1 MHIGTLLTRH
11 ARYRPNHLTLIF
23 ENQRLSFQELN
34 ANVNRLANALLARG
48 VRKGDAI
55 ATLLPNCV
63 ELLELYWAVA
73 KIGAVIVPLSPL
85 LQERALLTL
94 LRDSDTR
101 MVFSTTTFT
110 EVLAAL
116 RPALPTIQSDG
127 YVLTDHTRSG
137 FQSYREITANA
148 SDREPPDAKLSGQD
162 PFNICYS
169 SGTTGEPKGIVHSHF
184 VRAMYCALFASA
196 WRMTPESVVLHTGS
210 IVFNGAFVTLMPT
223 FYLGATY
230 VLHRVFDPEDFVV
243 TVAREKVT
251 HVMLVPSQIVALLNH
266 PGFSADRLHS
276 LEMILSLG
284 APLHLE
290 HKQRLNALLPGRFY
304 ELYGLTEGF
313 VTILDRLDYG
323 AKPNSVGTPPPFSE
337 LRIVDGQGQQLSAGE
352 IGEIVGR
359 GPLLMPGYYKRP
371 DLTAETIVDGWLH
384 TGDMGYVDEDGF
396 LYLVDRQN
404 DLIISGGI
412 NVFPRDI
419 EEVAVQHPAVQEVAV
434 FGVPDQ
440 KWGEVPVAAVVPA
453 TAQAIEPKA
462 LAQWI
467 NANVGARF
475 QRVREV
481 LVLED
486 FPRNVAGKTLKR
498 VIRDRYLAQARSQGT
513 VETDPDSV

>member
-11 ARYRPNHLTLIF
+11 ARYRAKHPALIF
-23 ENQRLSFQELN
+23 EERRLSFQELN
-34 ANVNRLANALLARG
+34 ANVNRIANVLRAEG
-48 VRKGDAI
+48 VEKGDSI

-63 ELLELYWAVA
+63 ELVELYWATA
-73 KIGAVIVPLSPL
+73 KIGAVVVPLSPL
-85 LQERALLTL
+85 LQEKAILTL

-101 MVFSTTTFT
+101 MVISSVAFAEILTS
-110 EVLAAL
+110 L
-116 RPALPTIQSDG
+116 RPALEALRTDALI
-127 YVLTDHTRSG
+127 LTDGIQRG
-137 FQSYREITANA
+137 FQSYQELIRGA
-148 SDREPPDAKLSGQD
+148 SDAEPPDAQLSGQD

-169 SGTTGEPKGIVHSHF
+169 SGTTGEPKGIVHTHF
-184 VRAMYCALFASA
+184 VRAMYGALLASA

-223 FYLGATY
+223 LYLGATY
-230 VLHRVFDPEDFVV
+230 VLRRAFDPQEFID
-243 TVAREKVT
+243 TVAREQVT

-266 PGFSADRLHS
+266 PDFSSDKLGS

-290 HKQRLNALLPGRFY
+290 HKQRLTTLLPNRFY

-313 VTILDRLDYG
+313 ITILDRLDY
-323 AKPNSVGTPPPFSE
+323 ATKPNSVGVPPPFSE
-337 LRIVDGQGQQLSAGE
+337 LRIEDDQGQRLAPRE

-371 DLTAETIVDGWLH
+371 DLTSRAIVDGWLH

-396 LYLVDRQN
+396 LYLVDRQK
-404 DLIISGGI
+404 DLIISGGV

-419 EEVAVQHPAVQEVAV
+419 EEIAVQHPAVQEVAV
-434 FGVPDQ
+434 FGVPDE
-440 KWGEVPVAAVVPA
+440 KWGEAPVAAIVLKA
-453 TAQAIEPKA
+453 DQTIEPKA
-462 LAQWI
+462 LADWI
-467 NANVGARF
+467 NANVGAKF

-481 LVLED
+481 VLRGE

-498 VIRDRYLAQARSQGT
+498 VIREQYLMQ
-513 VETDPDSV
+513 D

>member
-11 ARYRPNHLTLIF
+11 ARYRPDHLALIF
-23 ENQRLSFQELN
+23 EHQRLSFRELN

-63 ELLELYWAVA
+63 ELLEIYWAVA
-73 KIGAVIVPLSPL
+73 KIGAVLVPLSPL
-85 LQERALLTL
+85 LQERAILTL

-101 MVFSTTTFT
+101 LVFSNTAFA
-110 EVLAAL
+110 EVLASL
-116 RPALPTIQSDG
+116 RPALAAIETHA
-127 YVLTDHTRSG
+127 YVLTDGTCND
-137 FQSYREITANA
+137 FQSYPDLTANA
-148 SDREPPDAKLSGQD
+148 SDDEPPDAELRSED

-169 SGTTGEPKGIVHSHF
+169 SGTTGEPKGIVHTHF
-184 VRAMYCALFASA
+184 VRSMYGALFASA

-210 IVFNGAFVTLMPT
+210 IVFNGAFVPLMPT
-223 FYLGATY
+223 LYLGATY
-230 VLHRVFDPEDFVV
+230 VLHRVFDPNDFIE
-243 TVAREKVT
+243 TVARERVT

-266 PGFSADRLHS
+266 PDFAGEPLHS
-276 LEMILSLG
+276 LEMVLSLG
-284 APLHLE
+284 APLHLA
-290 HKQRLNALLPGRFY
+290 HKQQLNTVLPGRFY

-313 VTILDRLDYG
+313 VTILDRRDYA
-323 AKPNSVGTPPPFSE
+323 AKPNSVGIPPPFSE
-337 LRIVDGQGQQLSAGE
+337 LRIVDGQGQPLPARE

-371 DLTAETIVDGWLH
+371 DLTAQTIVDGWLH

-396 LYLVDRQN
+396 LYLVDRQK
-404 DLIISGGI
+404 DLIISGGV

-434 FGVPDQ
+434 FGVPDE
-440 KWGEVPVAAVVPA
+440 KWGEAPVAAVVPI
-453 TAQAIEPKA
+453 TSQAIEPKA
-462 LAQWI
+462 LTGWI
-467 NANVGARF
+467 NAHVGAKF

-481 LVLED
+481 ILLQQ

-498 VIRDRYLAQARSQGT
+498 VIREQYLAKNR
-513 VETDPDSV
+513 

>member
-11 ARYRPNHLTLIF
+11 ARYRPDHLALIF
-23 ENQRLSFQELN
+23 EDRRLSFRELN

-48 VRKGDAI
+48 VQKGDAI

-73 KIGAVIVPLSPL
+73 KIGAVVVPLSPL
-85 LQERALLTL
+85 LQEKAILTL

-101 MVFSTTTFT
+101 LVFSNTAFA
-110 EVLAAL
+110 EVLASL
-116 RPALPTIQSDG
+116 RPTLAAIE
-127 YVLTDHTRSG
+127 TDAYFLIDDTPND
-137 FQSYREITANA
+137 FQSYRDLTASA
-148 SDREPPDAKLSGQD
+148 ADEEPPDAQLRGED

-169 SGTTGEPKGIVHSHF
+169 SGTTGEPKGIVHTHF
-184 VRAMYCALFASA
+184 VRSMYCALFASA

-223 FYLGATY
+223 LYLGATY
-230 VLHRVFDPEDFVV
+230 VLHRIFDPQDFIE
-243 TVAREKVT
+243 TVAREQVT

-266 PGFSADRLHS
+266 PNFSSDQLDS

-284 APLHLE
+284 APLHRE
-290 HKQRLNALLPGRFY
+290 HKQQLNTLLPGRFY

-313 VTILDRLDYG
+313 VTILDRLDYA
-323 AKPNSVGTPPPFSE
+323 AKPDSVGIPPPFSE
-337 LRIVDGQGQQLSAGE
+337 LRIVDGQGQQLAPRE

-371 DLTAETIVDGWLH
+371 DLTAQTIVDGWLH

-396 LYLVDRQN
+396 LYLVDRQK
-404 DLIISGGI
+404 DLIISGGV

-434 FGVPDQ
+434 FGVPDE
-440 KWGEVPVAAVVPA
+440 KWGEAPVAAVVPIMS
-453 TAQAIEPKA
+453 QAIEPRA
-462 LAQWI
+462 LAAWI
-467 NANVGARF
+467 NAHIGAKF

-481 LVLED
+481 ILLQE

-498 VIRDRYLAQARSQGT
+498 VIREQYLANDQ
-513 VETDPDSV
+513 